1 MSIHQLESDPVAK
14 PLIGVL
20 EDYIK
25 NLKASSTWEKRL
37 DISLDMVSKF
47 KLIMGTLPEHIQSL
61 SVQLL
66 YKILTHV
73 RSYQTALTE
82 TFQLGVSLRDD
93 RDAEAVK
100 YISKVPNGITP
111 IIAAGANHGKGIVT
125 ALRRQ
130 GRDLAKTHPV
140 GSGKRAEL

>member
-66 YKILTHV
+66 SL
-73 RSYQTALTE
+73 
-82 TFQLGVSLRDD
+82 VSGLF
-93 RDAEAVK
+93 K
-100 YISKVPNGITP
+100 KS
-111 IIAAGANHGKGIVT
+111 
-125 ALRRQ
+125 
-130 GRDLAKTHPV
+130 
-140 GSGKRAEL
+140 